1 MFLSETQVST
11 AMDYCCLLNNSCAI
25 RGLLLIL
32 RERCKFRL
40 GLVLRSIKK
49 IPGTSYSFHFH
60 ICVITRMLGTKH
72 SNNNQTVSLFK
83 YHVKNVLSFHCVCV
97 FKSRSNTF
105 THDWSWRINYH
116 WLNFSGFFLCPSP
129 HYLSKQSTS
138 VHFCTCNAC

>member
-1 MFLSETQVST
+1 MFSNPHLKFYNKRSNIDLLYMLSYNSVPLKLLIPINIHIIFWHSYMLLSETQVST
-11 AMDYCCLLNNSCAI
+11 AMDYCRLLNNSCAI

-49 IPGTSYSFHFH
+49 IPGTSHSFHFH

-83 YHVKNVLSFHCVCV
+83 YVKNVLSFHCVCV
-97 FKSRSNTF
+97 QK
-105 THDWSWRINYH
+105 
-116 WLNFSGFFLCPSP
+116 
-129 HYLSKQSTS
+129 
-138 VHFCTCNAC
+138 

>member
-83 YHVKNVLSFHCVCV
+83 YHVKNVLFIVCVCSKV
-97 FKSRSNTF
+97 GQ
-105 THDWSWRINYH
+105 THLRMIDHGELTTID
-116 WLNFSGFFLCPSP
+116 
-129 HYLSKQSTS
+129 
-138 VHFCTCNAC
+138 